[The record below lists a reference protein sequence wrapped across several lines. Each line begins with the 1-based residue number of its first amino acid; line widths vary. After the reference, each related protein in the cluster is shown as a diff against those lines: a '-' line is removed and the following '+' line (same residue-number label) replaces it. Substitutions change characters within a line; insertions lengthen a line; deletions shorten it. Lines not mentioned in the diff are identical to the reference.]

1 MEGTMQAEI
10 SYDEWLETTPESFKR
25 DALWKFETFRKA
37 LFVADLAWLDCEKL
51 ITHPLGRGI
60 AWQLIESAGSVSAN
74 IEEGYGRGFG
84 KDYARFLRV
93 ALGSARET
101 RGWYWKARRGLDAQI
116 VVQRIKLLDEII
128 AGLVTTSDQQRR
140 LSP

>member
-1 MEGTMQAEI
+1 MENAKLHEI
-10 SYDEWLETTPESFKR
+10 SYDQWMKTTPESFRR

-37 LFVADLAWLDCEKL
+37 LFIADLAWADCEKL
-51 ITHPLGRGI
+51 IMHPLGRGI
-60 AWQLIESAGSVSAN
+60 AWQLIESAGSISAN

-101 RGWYWKARRGLDAQI
+101 RGWYWKARQGLDDQI
-116 VVQRIKLLDEII
+116 VDQRIKLLDEII
-128 AGLVTTSDQQRR
+128 GGLVTTSDQQRR
-140 LSP
+140 ISS